1 MYIYIYILVWQ
12 WKRSALISK
21 HRNLCRIHADM
32 DVPSERPE
40 VGWSAS
46 AHANMITGNAFPAK
60 LTRHCEVFFIV
71 FLDKL
76 FLVGAPYIQYVF
88 RVRDR
93 DMYIGARARERER
106 ERERWSWSNLKN
118 ESIPTERMRRGLLS
132 TAQVSVHLA
141 SQFLSCT
148 TTWTQCMISKKEDV
162 WRRDDIWWIHTKE
175 NYIISYF
182 VLFSVSF
189 CFCKPLQ
196 IVHKLTK
203 RKLRRQFS
211 AKILDKCSGSSKG
224 AKGYLSR
231 GIIHIYLKSAPLS
244 NTPQNFLASSAA
256 QVPPRANNILGDVH
270 TTSVEP

>member
-1 MYIYIYILVWQ
+1 MLTWT
-12 WKRSALISK
+12 
-21 HRNLCRIHADM
+21 
-32 DVPSERPE
+32 VPSERPE

-60 LTRHCEVFFIV
+60 LTRHCEVFFIF

-93 DMYIGARARERER
+93 DMYIGER

-148 TTWTQCMISKKEDV
+148 TTWTQCMISKRKMCEDV
-162 WRRDDIWWIHTKE
+162 MISDESIPRKMISFHTSCCFLFRSASADLWGLSINSQNE
-175 NYIISYF
+175 SYE
-182 VLFSVSF
+182 
-189 CFCKPLQ
+189 
-196 IVHKLTK
+196 
-203 RKLRRQFS
+203 
-211 AKILDKCSGSSKG
+211 G
-224 AKGYLSR
+224 
-231 GIIHIYLKSAPLS
+231 
-244 NTPQNFLASSAA
+244 NF
-256 QVPPRANNILGDVH
+256 QPR
-270 TTSVEP
+270 S

>member
-1 MYIYIYILVWQ
+1 MHLIYSTCLEWEIEICIL
-12 WKRSALISK
+12 
-21 HRNLCRIHADM
+21 
-32 DVPSERPE
+32 
-40 VGWSAS
+40 
-46 AHANMITGNAFPAK
+46 
-60 LTRHCEVFFIV
+60 
-71 FLDKL
+71 
-76 FLVGAPYIQYVF
+76 
-88 RVRDR
+88 
-93 DMYIGARARERER
+93 ERER
-106 ERERWSWSNLKN
+106 EMIMIKSKERKHSYPENEERASLNCPSISPLSFTVFKLYNNLN
-118 ESIPTERMRRGLLS
+118 
-132 TAQVSVHLA
+132 SVHD
-141 SQFLSCT
+141 
-148 TTWTQCMISKKEDV
+148 IKKEDV

-175 NYIISYF
+175 NDIISYF

-189 CFCKPLQ
+189 CFCRPLR

-231 GIIHIYLKSAPLS
+231 GIIHIYLKSAPPS